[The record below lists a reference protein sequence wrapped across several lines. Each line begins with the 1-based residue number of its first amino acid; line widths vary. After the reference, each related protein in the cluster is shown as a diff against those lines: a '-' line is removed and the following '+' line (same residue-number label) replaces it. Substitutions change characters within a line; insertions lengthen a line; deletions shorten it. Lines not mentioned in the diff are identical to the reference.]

1 MWNFHIVQSNGN
13 VGAIKRDKNLEK
25 TCSDRKKNSRSP
37 HGDEQD
43 AERNIYWSSNNWE
56 ERGSVAEE

>member
-1 MWNFHIVQSNGN
+1 METL
-13 VGAIKRDKNLEK
+13 ALLKDRNLEK

-43 AERNIYWSSNNWE
+43 AERNLDWSSNSSE
-56 ERGSVAEE
+56 ERGSAAEE